1 MKSRFGNDSLIY
13 EEAMSQPISMRP
25 PMSGRNNQQGR
36 PGFNISQRRALVV
49 TNPNQRLFQMPK
61 PKNAK
66 VGQSE
71 IKEIDL
77 DDLLGGCTE
86 TPEAKKPK

>member
-1 MKSRFGNDSLIY
+1 MIKGISLQINDVFQVC
-13 EEAMSQPISMRP
+13 AVMSELS
-25 PMSGRNNQQGR
+25 
-36 PGFNISQRRALVV
+36 V
-49 TNPNQRLFQMPK
+49 TNVNQRLFQMPK

-66 VGQSE
+66 ACQAE

-86 TPEAKKPK
+86 TPETKKK

>member
-1 MKSRFGNDSLIY
+1 MKG
-13 EEAMSQPISMRP
+13 ATSQY
-25 PMSGRNNQQGR
+25 NR
-36 PGFNISQRRALVV
+36 PGFNINQRRALVV

-77 DDLLGGCTE
+77 DDLLGGCSE
-86 TPEAKKPK
+86 TPESK

>member
-1 MKSRFGNDSLIY
+1 
-13 EEAMSQPISMRP
+13 
-25 PMSGRNNQQGR
+25 
-36 PGFNISQRRALVV
+36 
-49 TNPNQRLFQMPK
+49 MPK

-66 VGQSE
+66 AGQAE

-86 TPEAKKPK
+86 TPETKKK